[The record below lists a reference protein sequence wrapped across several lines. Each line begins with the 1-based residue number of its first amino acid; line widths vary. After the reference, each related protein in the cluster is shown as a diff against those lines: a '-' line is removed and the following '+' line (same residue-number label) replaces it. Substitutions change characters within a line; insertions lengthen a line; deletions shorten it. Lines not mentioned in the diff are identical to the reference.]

1 MSEANTAGWYE
12 TGRGVVVPWKCDHF
26 GHMNVR
32 FYAEAFDDASFHIW
46 SVIGVPIV
54 EMEEERG
61 LIGVVASLKIDFLQE
76 IRVGQLY
83 VIESAIV
90 RVGGKSFTYRER
102 MRGYAQRRR
111 PRHRRPRGGVLRQG
125 RAQGRADPGRGAG
138 SAGSQTDRGRR
149 PMKHVRIERDG
160 RIATVTL
167 DRGNTANA
175 LSLPKRCAS

>member
-1 MSEANTAGWYE
+1 MSGATEAGWYE

-54 EMEEERG
+54 ELEQEQG

-102 MRGYAQRRR
+102 MRDTHSGVVHATADLVEVFFDKHERKAA
-111 PRHRRPRGGVLRQG
+111 PIPDGVL
-125 RAQGRADPGRGAG
+125 ALLDAKLVRG
-138 SAGSQTDRGRR
+138 
-149 PMKHVRIERDG
+149 P
-160 RIATVTL
+160 
-167 DRGNTANA
+167 
-175 LSLPKRCAS
+175 

>member
-54 EMEEERG
+54 EMEEEQG

-76 IRVGQLY
+76 MRVGQLW

-90 RVGGKSFTYRER
+90 RVGGKSFTYCER
-102 MRGYAQRRR
+102 MRDT
-111 PRHRRPRGGVLRQG
+111 HSGVVH
-125 RAQGRADPGRGAG
+125 ATADLVEVFFDKVERKAAPIPDG
-138 SAGSQTDRGRR
+138 
-149 PMKHVRIERDG
+149 VRDLLEAKLIADDG
-160 RIATVTL
+160 R
-167 DRGNTANA
+167 
-175 LSLPKRCAS
+175 